1 MRPRSASREG
11 DVAGSHVHTLQSVTN
26 WSMQWFEVL
35 SRGFSI
41 CIGVGTS
48 ISRRRS
54 AGSAARYSVTVDA
67 GMGQVYHE
75 GFCRGKLS
83 LSLARR
89 SLGEGGWFPL
99 CLPFPPTSDI
109 RLLTST
115 MFAPQFIL
123 WHAVAS
129 QRRHRQ
135 NRTHPRFWILPAA
148 DERRFVIC
156 LPSSVSTS
164 YFRFSFVP
172 RHSSPTRRAQF
183 STRGSFINTTSL
195 EL

>member
-1 MRPRSASREG
+1 VLKSWFLDLYRSWDIHLATAIGGERGKILSHG
-11 DVAGSHVHTLQSVTN
+11 GCWHGAGLP
-26 WSMQWFEVL
+26 
-35 SRGFSI
+35 
-41 CIGVGTS
+41 
-48 ISRRRS
+48 
-54 AGSAARYSVTVDA
+54 
-67 GMGQVYHE
+67 E
-75 GFCRGKLS
+75 GFCPGKLS